1 MSNDLN
7 STYYSKDGKWCYQIS
22 IIDYL
27 QTFDKGKK
35 SEVIAKKV
43 LKRADTS
50 KLSAQASDPYGKRF
64 LNFVNEYVFED
75 HSRLDKKSEVENFRK
90 SMIQS

>member
-1 MSNDLN
+1 MDPKGFKNESIGGSAFFQDQVWNMDIKRAQEKSMDLK
-7 STYYSKDGKWCYQIS
+7 STYYSQDGRWCYQIS

-35 SEVIAKKV
+35 SEVVAKKV

-50 KLSAQASDPYGKRF
+50 KLSA
-64 LNFVNEYVFED
+64 
-75 HSRLDKKSEVENFRK
+75 
-90 SMIQS
+90 